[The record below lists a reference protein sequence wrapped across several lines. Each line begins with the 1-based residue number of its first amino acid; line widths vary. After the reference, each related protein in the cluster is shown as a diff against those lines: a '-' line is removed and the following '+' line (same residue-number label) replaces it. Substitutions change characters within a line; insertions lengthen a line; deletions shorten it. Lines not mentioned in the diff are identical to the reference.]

1 MQATEIITKMTIAD
15 FRKLVKKNYP
25 ETKISIRTIS
35 FVDLARNS
43 RKCLRIDD
51 TTPAAARNQINEWAA
66 EAGVIPDNSFYPE
79 P

>member
-1 MQATEIITKMTIAD
+1 MTIAD

-25 ETKISIRTIS
+25 ESKISVRTVS
-35 FVDLARNS
+35 FVDLARAS
-43 RKCLRIDD
+43 RKCLRIDN

-66 EAGVIPDNSFYPE
+66 EAGVIPDNSVIPWE